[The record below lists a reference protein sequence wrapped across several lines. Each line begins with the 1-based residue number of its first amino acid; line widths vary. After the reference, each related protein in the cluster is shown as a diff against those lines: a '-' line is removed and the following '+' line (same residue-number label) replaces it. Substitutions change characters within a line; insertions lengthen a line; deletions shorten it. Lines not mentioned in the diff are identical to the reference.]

1 MEKIRLQKFFT
12 DNKIMSRRS
21 AEKVIEAGN
30 VKINGVIAKV
40 GDKVDPENDIVEYNG
55 KVIKYNSSAKTYI
68 MLNKPLGYV
77 TTMSDEKGRE
87 TVLSL
92 VSDIKERIYPVG
104 RLDMYSEGLLI
115 MTNDGELTNR
125 LTHPKN
131 HMDKTY
137 SVIIKGE
144 ISPDTIHMLNA
155 PMEIDGYKLKPVKVR
170 IVSVKNGNTNT
181 LFTLSEG
188 RNRQIRKMCEKCG
201 LTIMRLTRISI
212 GKLKLGDLERGKYR
226 HLTKNEID
234 YLLGKTNTIWGV
246 KC

>member
-21 AEKVIEAGN
+21 AERVIEAGN
-30 VKINGVIAKV
+30 VKINGVTAKV
-40 GDKVDPENDIVEYNG
+40 GDKVDPSSDVVTYNG
-55 KVIKYNSSAKTYI
+55 KVIQNNQSKKRYI

-77 TTMSDEKGRE
+77 TTTSDEKGRE

-92 VSDIKERIYPVG
+92 VTDIGERVYPVG

-115 MTNDGELTNR
+115 LTNDGELTNR
-125 LTHPKN
+125 LTHPKHN
-131 HMDKTY
+131 MPKTY
-137 SVIIKGE
+137 SVVIKGD
-144 ISPDTIHMLNA
+144 ISPDALHMLNS

-170 IVSVKNGNTNT
+170 IVSQKNGATNT
-181 LFTLSEG
+181 LFTLNEG

-212 GKLKLGDLERGKYR
+212 GKLKLGELERGKWR
-226 HLTKNEID
+226 DLSENEIK
-234 YLLGKTNTIWGV
+234 YLLGESDSI
-246 KC
+246 

>member
-21 AEKVIEAGN
+21 AEKVIEVGN
-30 VKINGVIAKV
+30 VKINGVIAKL
-40 GDKVDPENDIVEYNG
+40 GDKVDPENDVVEYNG
-55 KVIKYNSSAKTYI
+55 KIIKNNVSAKKYI

-77 TTMSDEKGRE
+77 TTTADEKGRP

-92 VSDIKERIYPVG
+92 VSDIGERVYPVG

-115 MTNDGELTNR
+115 LTNDGELTNR

-131 HMDKTY
+131 NMNKTY
-137 SVIIKGE
+137 SVVIKGE
-144 ISPDTIHMLNA
+144 LSSDTLHTLNS
-155 PMEIDGYKLKPVKVR
+155 PMEIDGYKLRPVKVR
-170 IVSVKNGNTNT
+170 AISVKNGNTNA

-212 GKLKLGDLERGKYR
+212 GKLRLGELERGKYR
-226 HLTKNEID
+226 HLTQNEID
-234 YLLGKTNTIWGV
+234 YLLGKSDTI
-246 KC
+246 

>member
-12 DNKIMSRRS
+12 DNKIMSRRQ
-21 AEKVIEAGN
+21 AEKVILAGN
-30 VKINGVIAKV
+30 VKVNGVIAKL
-40 GDKVDPENDIVEYNG
+40 GDKVDPEADVVVFNG
-55 KVIKYNSSAKTYI
+55 KKIENSTERKRYI

-77 TTMSDEKGRE
+77 TTTSDEKGRE

-92 VSDIKERIYPVG
+92 LGDIGERVYPVG

-115 MTNDGELTNR
+115 LTNDGELTNR

-131 HMDKTY
+131 NMNKVY

-144 ISPDTIHMLNA
+144 LSPDALHKLNS

-170 IVSVKNGNTNT
+170 VVSVKNGNTNT

-188 RNRQIRKMCEKCG
+188 RNRQIRKMCEACS
-201 LTIMRLTRISI
+201 LTVMRLTRIAI
-212 GKLKLGDLERGKYR
+212 GRLKLGELERGKYR
-226 HLTKNEID
+226 ELTENEVE
-234 YLLGKTNTIWGV
+234 YLKGNSELI
-246 KC
+246 

>member
-30 VKINGVIAKV
+30 VKINGVTAHL
-40 GDKVDPENDIVEYNG
+40 GDKVDPENDRVEYNG
-55 KVIKYNSSAKTYI
+55 KVIKNNTSSKRYI

-77 TTMSDEKGRE
+77 TTTSDEKGRE

-92 VSDIKERIYPVG
+92 VSEVGERVYPVG

-115 MTNDGELTNR
+115 LTNDGELTNR

-131 HMDKTY
+131 HMPKVY
-137 SVIIKGE
+137 SVVIKGE
-144 ISPDTIHMLNA
+144 VSPDALHMLNS

-170 IVSVKNGNTNT
+170 IVSVKSGNTNT
-181 LFTLSEG
+181 LFTLNEG

-201 LTIMRLTRISI
+201 LTIARLTRISI
-212 GKLKLGDLERGKYR
+212 GKLKMGELERGKWR
-226 HLTKNEID
+226 NLTKNEVD
-234 YLLGKTNTIWGV
+234 YLLGKTDNI
-246 KC
+246 

>member
-12 DNKIMSRRS
+12 DNKIMSRRQ
-21 AEKVIEAGN
+21 AEKVILAGN
-30 VKINGVIAKV
+30 VKVNGVIAKI
-40 GDKVDPENDIVEYNG
+40 GDKVDPEADVVVFNG
-55 KVIKYNSSAKTYI
+55 KKIENSTERKRYI

-77 TTMSDEKGRE
+77 TTTSDERGRE

-92 VSDIKERIYPVG
+92 LGDIGERVYPVG

-115 MTNDGELTNR
+115 LTNDGELTNR

-131 HMDKTY
+131 NMNKVY

-144 ISPDTIHMLNA
+144 LSPDALHKLNS

-170 IVSVKNGNTNT
+170 VVSVKNGNTNT

-188 RNRQIRKMCEKCG
+188 RNRQIRKMCEACS
-201 LTIMRLTRISI
+201 LTVMRLTRIAI
-212 GKLKLGDLERGKYR
+212 GRLKLGDLERGKYR
-226 HLTKNEID
+226 ELTENEVE
-234 YLLGKTNTIWGV
+234 YLKGNSELI
-246 KC
+246 

>member
-12 DNKIMSRRS
+12 DNKIMSRRN

-30 VKINGVIAKV
+30 VKVNGVLAHL

-55 KVIKYNSSAKTYI
+55 KVIKNNTSSKKYI

-77 TTMSDEKGRE
+77 TTTSDEKGRE

-92 VSDIKERIYPVG
+92 VNDVGERVYPVG

-115 MTNDGELTNR
+115 LTNDGELTNR

-131 HMDKTY
+131 NMSKVY
-137 SVIIKGE
+137 SVIIKGAV
-144 ISPDTIHMLNA
+144 SPDALHMLNS

-170 IVSVKNGNTNT
+170 IVSSKNGNTNT
-181 LFTLSEG
+181 LFTLNEG

-212 GKLKLGDLERGKYR
+212 GKLKLGELERGKWRY
-226 HLTKNEID
+226 LSSNEVD
-234 YLLGKTNTIWGV
+234 YLLGKNSDI
-246 KC
+246 

>member
-21 AEKVIEAGN
+21 AERVIEAGN
-30 VKINGVIAKV
+30 VKINGVTAHL

-55 KVIKYNSSAKTYI
+55 KVIKNNTSSKKYI

-77 TTMSDEKGRE
+77 TTTSDEKGRD

-92 VSDIKERIYPVG
+92 ISDVGERVYPVG

-115 MTNDGELTNR
+115 LTNDGELTNR

-131 HMDKTY
+131 NMPKVY
-137 SVIIKGE
+137 SVIIRGE
-144 ISPDTIHMLNA
+144 VSPDALHMLNS

-170 IVSVKNGNTNT
+170 IVSSKNGNTNT
-181 LFTLSEG
+181 LFTLNEG

-201 LTIMRLTRISI
+201 LTIARLTRISI
-212 GKLKLGDLERGKYR
+212 GKLKLGELERGKWR
-226 HLTKNEID
+226 NLTKNEID
-234 YLLGKTNTIWGV
+234 YLLGKTDNT
-246 KC
+246 

>member
-12 DNKIMSRRS
+12 DNNIMSRRS

-30 VKINGVIAKV
+30 VKINGIIAKV
-40 GDKVDPENDIVEYNG
+40 GDKVDPENDVVTFNG
-55 KVIKYNSSAKTYI
+55 KIIKNQLSAKKRYI

-77 TTMSDEKGRE
+77 CTANDEKGRE

-92 VSDIKERIYPVG
+92 VSGVGERVYPVG

-115 MTNDGELTNR
+115 LTNDGELTNR
-125 LTHPKN
+125 LTHPKGN
-131 HMDKTY
+131 MPKTY

-144 ISPDTIHMLNA
+144 ISQETLLRLTS

-170 IVSVKNGNTNT
+170 IISVKNGATNT

-188 RNRQIRKMCEKCG
+188 RNRQIRKMCEACS

-212 GKLKLGDLERGKYR
+212 GKLKLGDLERGKWR
-226 HLTKNEID
+226 ELSPDEVD
-234 YLLGKTNTIWGV
+234 YLKGKRETI
-246 KC
+246 

>member
-12 DNKIMSRRS
+12 DMGIMSRRAS
-21 AEKVIEAGN
+21 EKVIEAGN
-30 VKINGVIAKV
+30 VKVNGQIAKL
-40 GDKVDPENDIVEYNG
+40 GDKVDPENDTIVYNG
-55 KVIKYNSSAKTYI
+55 KVIKPSSEKKRYI

-77 TTMSDEKGRE
+77 TTTSDEKGRE

-92 VSDIKERIYPVG
+92 VKEADERLYPVG

-115 MTNDGELTNR
+115 LTNDGELTNR
-125 LTHPKN
+125 LTHPKHN
-131 HMDKTY
+131 MNKVY

-144 ISPDTIHMLNA
+144 ISPDVLHTLNS

-170 IVSVKNGNTNT
+170 VVSLKNGNSNT

-188 RNRQIRKMCEKCG
+188 RNRQIRKMCDACG

-212 GKLKLGDLERGKYR
+212 GKLKLGELERGKWR
-226 HLTKNEID
+226 DLTPYEIA
-234 YLLGKTNTIWGV
+234 YLKGERDTI
-246 KC
+246 

>member
-30 VKINGVIAKV
+30 VKVNGITAQL
-40 GDKVDPENDIVEYNG
+40 GDKVDPEKDTVTYNG
-55 KVIKYNSSAKTYI
+55 KIIKNIAEKKRYI

-77 TTMSDEKGRE
+77 STASDEKGRQ
-87 TVLSL
+87 TVLDL
-92 VSDIKERIYPVG
+92 VTDVGERIYPVG

-115 MTNDGELTNR
+115 LTNDGELTNR

-131 HMDKTY
+131 NMSKVY
-137 SVIIKGE
+137 SVIIKGD
-144 ISPDTIHMLNA
+144 ISPEQLSTLTS

-170 IVSVKNGNTNT
+170 IISQKNGATNT
-181 LFTLSEG
+181 LFTLNEG

-201 LTIMRLTRISI
+201 LTIMRLTRIAI
-212 GKLKLGDLERGKYR
+212 GKLKLNDLERGKWR
-226 HLTKNEID
+226 ELTDSEVA
-234 YLLGKTNTIWGV
+234 YLSGKSENI
-246 KC
+246 

>member
-30 VKINGVIAKV
+30 VKINGVIAKL

-55 KVIKYNSSAKTYI
+55 KVIKYNTSSKKYI

-77 TTMSDEKGRE
+77 TTTSDEKGRP

-92 VSDIKERIYPVG
+92 VSDVGERVYPVG

-115 MTNDGELTNR
+115 LTNDGELTNR

-131 HMDKTY
+131 NMNKTY
-137 SVIIKGE
+137 SVVIKGE
-144 ISPDTIHMLNA
+144 ISNDTLHMLNS
-155 PMEIDGYKLKPVKVR
+155 PMEIDGYKLRPVKVR
-170 IVSVKNGNTNT
+170 IISVKNGNTNAI
-181 LFTLSEG
+181 FTLSEG

-201 LTIMRLTRISI
+201 LIIMRLTRISI
-212 GKLKLGDLERGKYR
+212 GKLRLGELERGKYR
-226 HLTKNEID
+226 HLTQNEVD
-234 YLLGKTNTIWGV
+234 YLLGKSDTI
-246 KC
+246 

>member
-12 DNKIMSRRS
+12 DTKIMSRRN

-30 VKINGVIAKV
+30 VKVNGVIAKV

-55 KVIKYNSSAKTYI
+55 KIIRYDSSDKKYI

-77 TTMSDEKGRE
+77 TTASDEKGRD

-92 VSDIKERIYPVG
+92 VKDVGERIYPVG

-115 MTNDGELTNR
+115 LTNDGELTNR

-131 HMDKTY
+131 NMPKSY
-137 SVIIKGE
+137 SVIIKGA
-144 ISPDTIHMLNA
+144 ISPDALHKLNS

-170 IVSVKNGNTNT
+170 LISTKNGNSNT
-181 LFTLSEG
+181 VFTLNEG
-188 RNRQIRKMCEKCG
+188 RNRQIRKMCEQCE
-201 LTIMRLTRISI
+201 LTIMRLTRISV
-212 GKLKLGDLERGKYR
+212 GKLKLGELERGKWRY
-226 HLTKNEID
+226 LTPSEID
-234 YLLGKTNTIWGV
+234 YLLGKSDNI
-246 KC
+246 